1 MANSVYLIVGAVCG
15 RQLSY
20 GLARSEDKGEMFPLV
35 TGLHVDQKGPSRLFS
50 RTKTRSFSGF
60 GLRDKILLKKKIK

>member
-1 MANSVYLIVGAVCG
+1 VYLIVGVVCG

-35 TGLHVDQKGPSRLFS
+35 TGLHVVSEGPCRGTG
-50 RTKTRSFSGF
+50 RNKTCSFIGF